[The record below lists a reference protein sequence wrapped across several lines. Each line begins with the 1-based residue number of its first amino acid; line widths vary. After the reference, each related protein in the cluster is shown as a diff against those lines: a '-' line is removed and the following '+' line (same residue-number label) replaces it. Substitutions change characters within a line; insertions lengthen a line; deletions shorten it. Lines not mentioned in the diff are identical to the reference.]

1 MNSII
6 AFLYEAFP
14 EEVIFRGFLYSAL
27 RLRLGQFLAVLM
39 QTVLFV
45 LFPIALVGLQHL
57 FGFNSMSITPDYVIL
72 IASFGLALQIIRLL
86 LNNLWA
92 SIGFH
97 LAYLE
102 IARFV
107 VPQGE
112 QPYIEGIPSILSY
125 DELEPGI
132 GMVFLLL
139 IMIIFMSILLGTL
152 LLVILKIMRHK
163 STVRR

>member
-1 MNSII
+1 MI

-14 EEVIFRGFLYSAL
+14 EEVVLRGYLYSVL
-27 RLRLGQFLAVLM
+27 RIRLGRFLS
-39 QTVLFV
+39 VLFQTILLI
-45 LFPIALVGLQHL
+45 LFPIALTGLQHL
-57 FGFNSMSITPDYVIL
+57 FGMSTMFITPDYIIL
-72 IASFGLALQIIRLL
+72 IFTFGLTLQIIRLL
-86 LNNLWA
+86 TNNLWA

-112 QPYIEGIPSILSY
+112 QTYIEGLQSILKY

-132 GMVFLLL
+132 GTVFLLL
-139 IMIIFMSILLGTL
+139 FMIIFMIIIIGSIFLL
-152 LLVILKIMRHK
+152 ILKKRK
-163 STVRR
+163 KK